1 MSLTLLHE
9 FAENGFA
16 EMECTDSAGTRRVQT
31 SRTHFGGDLRITA
44 IKLGEFQNGP
54 LLQ

>member
-1 MSLTLLHE
+1 M
-9 FAENGFA
+9 A
-16 EMECTDSAGTRRVQT
+16 CTD
-31 SRTHFGGDLRITA
+31 FGGIDSPDFADAIWSDLRITA